1 MGRYLSFRRFVFSS
15 MPCFYMQ
22 KDEFL
27 RYLKRMAPFLSEKQ
41 VYFALEIR
49 EK

>member
-1 MGRYLSFRRFVFSS
+1 MGRYLSFRRFVFDF
-15 MPCFYMQ
+15 MHCVCMQ
-22 KDEFL
+22 KNDFSWYIQRMVPFL
-27 RYLKRMAPFLSEKQ
+27 REKQ